1 MENPRSLINRNVC
14 RWTDLSV
21 IPCHDSAEVVLH
33 QRLQENRP
41 RNLRNS
47 SSGLFFMV
55 RASIAEQAAP

>member
-33 QRLQENRP
+33 HRLL
-41 RNLRNS
+41 NLRNS

-55 RASIAEQAAP
+55 DALVAE